1 MRAAIVALGEDRL
14 SILQLNQQTR
24 VLQKIALMPATVKP
38 SLTIQR
44 DTSLILAVNV
54 SSLSYLM
61 FLVQISDYVALKLRG
76 LPFQIKANDI
86 SFFFSDYEHV
96 PNSVFLGKNQD
107 GRRTGFGTILFE
119 NEEECKRAMSEKQG
133 QNIGHRYIELYVIS
147 YGDYLEFK
155 NSQTSYNVVKLGKYI
170 TSVNKKRALVMR
182 GLPFKVSV
190 EDI

>member
-1 MRAAIVALGEDRL
+1 
-14 SILQLNQQTR
+14 
-24 VLQKIALMPATVKP
+24 
-38 SLTIQR
+38 
-44 DTSLILAVNV
+44 
-54 SSLSYLM
+54 
-61 FLVQISDYVALKLRG
+61 
-76 LPFQIKANDI
+76 
-86 SFFFSDYEHV
+86 V

-147 YGDYLEFK
+147 YGDYIEFK
-155 NSQTSYNVVKLGKYI
+155 NSQSSYNVVKLSKYV

-190 EDI
+190 EDIQEFFVGYGNIMKTDIVIEEFNGGKRSGAALVFFENEEMAQVAKNGLNKTNLGQRYVELFDHNDDVMQKVCDIQI